1 MRIITINN
9 LSMTYEKAMENAEAW
24 HVLTGEQV
32 LVQNQLGD
40 PVAHF
45 ISGKVIKF

>member
-9 LSMTYEKAMENAEAW
+9 LSMTYEKAMDNAAAL
-24 HVLTGEQV
+24 HALTGAPV

-45 ISGKVIKF
+45 INGKVIKF